1 MKPAALSYRL
11 PAVLRRQV
19 LHFEALIDAAV
30 LAFAHSLAPGA
41 TVLDAGAGESRH
53 RAIFRRQ
60 RYIAVDL
67 AVGDATWNYQQLDVL
82 GDLTA
87 LPFATAA
94 FDAVLNVVTL
104 EHVRDPALA
113 LREMG
118 RALQPGGRLLL
129 IAPQDWEVHQSP
141 HDFFRYTRHGLRHL
155 LEQAGFEAIDIRP
168 AGGYFR
174 LLSRRLLNGLQFFAG
189 GARWLLFVPAAVLLV
204 PAALLLPLL
213 EPLDRERNFTLG
225 YLCTARRSS
234 S

>member
-1 MKPAALSYRL
+1 MKPSALSYRL

-19 LHFEALIDAAV
+19 LHFEALIETAV
-30 LAFAHSLAPGA
+30 ADFSQTLAPGA
-41 TVLDAGAGESRH
+41 VVLDAGAGESRH
-53 RAIFRRQ
+53 RPLFARQ
-60 RYIAVDL
+60 RYVAVDL
-67 AVGDATWNYQQLDVL
+67 AVGDVQWNYQKLDAI

-87 LPFATAA
+87 LPFASGA

-104 EHVRDPALA
+104 EHVRDPAQA

-118 RALQPGGRLLL
+118 RTLKPAGRLLL

-141 HDFFRYTRHGLRHL
+141 HDFFRYTRHGMRHL
-155 LEQAGFEAIDIRP
+155 LEQGGFDEIDIQP

-174 LLSRRLLNGLQFFAG
+174 LLSRRLLNGLQFFSG

-213 EPLDRERNFTLG
+213 EPLDHERNFTLG

-234 S
+234 

>member
-11 PAVLRRQV
+11 PPVLRRHV
-19 LHFEALIDAAV
+19 LHFEALIDDAIKT
-30 LAFAHSLAPGA
+30 FAQSLAPGA
-41 TVLDAGAGESRH
+41 VLLDAGAGESRH
-53 RAIFRRQ
+53 RAIFARQ

-67 AVGDATWNYQQLDVL
+67 AVGDAAWNYQKLDVI

-87 LPFATAA
+87 LPFANGA

-118 RALQPGGRLLL
+118 RALKPGGRLLL

-155 LEQAGFEAIDIRP
+155 LEQAGFEAIDIRA

-174 LLSRRLLNGLQFFAG
+174 LLSRRLLNGLQFFSG
-189 GARWLLFVPAAVLLV
+189 GARWLLFAPAALLLV
-204 PAALLLPLL
+204 PAALVLPLL
-213 EPLDRERNFTLG
+213 EPLDHERNFTLG

>member
-11 PAVLRRQV
+11 PSPLRRQV
-19 LHFEALIDAAV
+19 LHFEGLIDDAV
-30 LAFAHSLAPGA
+30 AAFARSLAAGA
-41 TVLDAGAGESRH
+41 AVLDAGAGESRH
-53 RAIFRRQ
+53 RDIFSRQ
-60 RYIAVDL
+60 RYVAVDL
-67 AVGDATWNYQQLDVL
+67 AVGDPQWNYQKLDVI

-87 LPFATAA
+87 LPFASGA

-118 RALQPGGRLLL
+118 RALKPNGRLLL

-141 HDFFRYTRHGLRHL
+141 HDFFRYTRHGMRHL
-155 LEQAGFEAIDIRP
+155 LEQAGFDGIEIQP

-174 LLSRRLLNGLQFFAG
+174 LLSRRLLNGLQFFSG
-189 GARWLLFVPAAVLLV
+189 GARWLLFLPAAVLLV
-204 PAALLLPLL
+204 PAALVLPLL

-234 S
+234 